1 MRDLKKKCLAILL
14 LTATMLF
21 AGCSNTEQQSDR
33 GKEAVVATTEEKQ
46 GKQGEPIESVESSNA
61 KSEDSSSITVDSTQE
76 FSIGA
81 VPLYGENQRS
91 SILLED
97 EKYFYLCG
105 SCRILKIDK
114 EAKTQ
119 EVLWEN
125 LAEVSRKGV
134 SLYSEG
140 GGLLIGDKIYYI
152 EHWYEDNWTVCK
164 AFSCISTDG
173 KDYEQLAA
181 LGDVSYESML
191 LQDGVLYIIDLGRV
205 LFYQVFEDGA
215 LSAPDETPID
225 NQRLLYYIADGSRIL
240 FPQESLS
247 EFGFSLYSNEGK
259 EVVCENTEGFG
270 TTVIP
275 ELGDGAEA
283 FNSKYFLRNIWGDG
297 QHLTLYDKEDIRKK
311 YSDSANKDME
321 IEGRMFYSGEF
332 FYNVLGMDE
341 EYAYIQTYLYEDGE
355 NETGGRCY
363 KRISLESGECE
374 DILTLENT
382 ELAYE
387 NWQLM
392 DVVIRD
398 GYLYF
403 MGQKDYSCY
412 LMRCKTDGTEGVELV
427 SKECLYETGVSTIGR
442 IESYQEEIYSKKQ
455 QDVILYT
462 IDLTWPI
469 VDDFYPGSNLIN
481 TYVIEHQNTNIAI
494 AQQNAED
501 MEQWVAEDGFSAI
514 PYDIQSSFNG
524 YSYFDSHY
532 ISFILD
538 EYEYMGGAHG
548 MPYWVPFT
556 FDLETGEKLLILD
569 IINNS
574 EEELKEIVTRYFE
587 EMINQAPEN
596 FWQNAVEAVYESTN
610 YESQFYLAEEG
621 IVFYYEPYA
630 LACYAAGFQQ
640 VTIPYEEFDMAI
652 ILDKALK

>member
-1 MRDLKKKCLAILL
+1 MRDLKKTCLGILL
-14 LTATMLF
+14 LTATILF
-21 AGCSNTEQQSDR
+21 AGCSNAEGTEKQSDR
-33 GKEAVVATTEEKQ
+33 VKEAVIATTKEKVVEQEE
-46 GKQGEPIESVESSNA
+46 
-61 KSEDSSSITVDSTQE
+61 SSSITVDSTQE
-76 FSIGA
+76 FSIGS
-81 VPLYGENQRS
+81 VPLYRENQRS

-114 EAKTQ
+114 AAKTQ
-119 EVLWEN
+119 EILWEN
-125 LAEVSRKGV
+125 PAEVSRKGAA
-134 SLYSEG
+134 LYSEG
-140 GGLLIGDKIYYI
+140 GGLLIGDNIYFI
-152 EHWYEDNWTVCK
+152 EHWCEDNWTVHK
-164 AFSCISTDG
+164 VFSCISTDG
-173 KDYEQLAA
+173 KDYEQLAT

-191 LQDGVLYIIDLGRV
+191 LQDGVLYITDLERV
-205 LFYQVFEDGA
+205 LFYQVFEDGT
-215 LSAPDETPID
+215 LSAPEETPVD
-225 NQRLLYYIADGSRIL
+225 NQRLLYYIADGNRTL

-247 EFGFSLYSNEGK
+247 EFGLSLYCNKGI
-259 EVVCENTEGFG
+259 EVVCENTEKPG

-283 FNSKYFLRNIWGDG
+283 FNSKYFLRTTWGEG
-297 QHLTLYDKEDIRKK
+297 QQLTLYDKEDIRKK
-311 YSDSANKDME
+311 YTDLANKDME
-321 IEGRMFYSGEF
+321 IEGRIFYSGDF
-332 FYNVLGMDE
+332 LYNVLGMDE
-341 EYAYIQTYLYEDGE
+341 EYAYIQTYLYGE
-355 NETGGRCY
+355 NENETEDWCY

-374 DILTLENT
+374 DIITLENT

-387 NWQLM
+387 AWQSM

-427 SKECLYETGVSTIGR
+427 SKECLYETGVSTIGS
-442 IESYQEEIYSKKQ
+442 IESYQEEIYSKNQ
-455 QDVILYT
+455 PDVVLYT

-481 TYVIEHQNTNIAI
+481 TYVIEHQNANIAI
-494 AQQNAED
+494 AKQNAED
-501 MEQWVAEDGFSAI
+501 VEQWVAEGGVPGI

-587 EMINQAPEN
+587 EMIKQAPEN
-596 FWQNAVEAVYESTN
+596 FWQDAVEAVYESTN
-610 YESQFYLAEEG
+610 YESQFYLTEEG

-640 VTIPYEEFDMAI
+640 VTIPYEEFNMAI
-652 ILDKALK
+652 ILDKAVKKTVKKTVK